1 MTGSRARV
9 VLADDTPDVR
19 LLLRLALERT
29 GDFEIVG
36 EARDGRE
43 AVALATELQPDA
55 LVLDLAM
62 PNMDGLEALPEIK
75 EHAPETKVLVLSGL
89 DASEM
94 SAEAHR
100 KGADA
105 YLEKGASTP
114 DIIDTLDTL
123 CALERASS
131 RQAPVPPVPRRE
143 EPIYGLVHEMST
155 PVTAIAGFA
164 DAIEHAVTEPSPE
177 LRQAIDAIRRNATHL
192 RMLLSAFTDARRIE
206 IDALDLTCATVGV
219 CDLVRETAFD
229 MQAVTGARPVDLRV
243 KNDGKVELDPTRIR
257 QALINLLSNAAKFSA
272 QDAPIEISVDVGQ
285 IAEIVVTDHGRGIAR
300 EDRARLFG
308 KFTRLHHGGPGSG
321 LGLYISR
328 GIAKAHGGD
337 LELVSSSPEGSSFRL
352 WVPVQ

>member
-9 VLADDTPDVR
+9 VLADDTPDIR

-36 EARDGRE
+36 EARDGKE

-55 LVLDLAM
+55 VVLDLAM
-62 PNMDGLEALPEIK
+62 PNMDGLEALPGIK

-89 DASEM
+89 EASEM
-94 SAEAHR
+94 SGEARR

-105 YLEKGASTP
+105 YLEKGTSTP
-114 DIIDTLDTL
+114 DIIGTLDTL
-123 CALERASS
+123 CALERASA
-131 RQAPVPPVPRRE
+131 RGVPVPPVPRHE

-164 DAIEHAVTEPSPE
+164 DAIEHAVRDPSPD

-192 RMLLSAFTDARRIE
+192 RMLLTAFADARRIE
-206 IDALDLTCATVGV
+206 IDALDLHCEEVDVGG
-219 CDLVRETAFD
+219 LVRETAFD
-229 MQAVTGARPVDLRV
+229 MQAVTASRPIEISIERE
-243 KNDGKVELDPTRIR
+243 GEAHLDPTRIR
-257 QALINLLSNAAKFSA
+257 QALINLLSNAAKFSG
-272 QDAPIEISVDVGQ
+272 QDAPIELRIDVGE
-285 IAEIVVTDHGRGIAR
+285 IAEIVVTDHGRGIAP
-300 EDRARLFG
+300 EDRGRLFA

-328 GIAKAHGGD
+328 GIARAHGGD
-337 LELVSSSPEGSSFRL
+337 LELASSGPGGSSFRL